1 MKNASILQ
9 WVTRV
14 TGLIQLILGIVVWTG
29 NADFLII
36 YHILVGSI
44 LVIALWVLAYQ
55 ALRAGV
61 SKWLVILAAAWG
73 LILPIWGLAQE
84 KLLPET
90 GHWVIEVL
98 HLLSG
103 VGAVGIAEILTSKMH
118 KKSA

>member
-1 MKNASILQ
+1 MKNVSILQ
-9 WVTRV
+9 WIIRV

-36 YHILVGSI
+36 CHILVGSI

-73 LILPIWGLAQE
+73 LILPIWGLAQD

-90 GHWVIEVL
+90 GHWIIQVV
-98 HLLSG
+98 HLLCG
-103 VGAVGIAEILTSKMH
+103 VGAVGMAEILASKMH
-118 KKSA
+118 KKNA